1 MAKIQLNGSMTILI
15 EDYLLDSVNLIEG
28 FFRVAI
34 ILNEY
39 IQSNLSTTGT
49 LGTKESGRRGEV
61 AIMER

>member
-1 MAKIQLNGSMTILI
+1 MTILI

-61 AIMER
+61 AIMGR